1 MFLQFNKLFLKFLID
16 LFYLLLIELILFYEG
31 KEKFQKLLIFT
42 FNELIRK
49 FGYLILL
56 MKFNL
61 PQVIVLNFALTN

>member
-49 FGYLILL
+49 CGYLILL

-61 PQVIVLNFALTN
+61 PQVIELNFALTN